1 MAEYL
6 VYGFA
11 QSGNSYKPAL
21 YLELVGAD
29 WKPRFVDYFNGETRT
44 PEYRKINVMGEVPV
58 LEHGKL
64 RLTQSGVILD
74 YLVERFGRYGWNDN
88 AERRSGTTI
97 SSPATPPPT
106 ATCASWRRT
115 RTRRSWRNSASA
127 PRLPGKCWTPI

>member
-1 MAEYL
+1 GRTAPGPKSRRRSPAARSARPTSSSTASLSGVPIVWTRSINGSRREAGRTMAEYL

-44 PEYRKINVMGEVPV
+44 PEYRRINVMGEVPV

-64 RLTQSGVILD
+64 RLTQS
-74 YLVERFGRYGWNDN
+74 
-88 AERRSGTTI
+88 
-97 SSPATPPPT
+97 
-106 ATCASWRRT
+106 
-115 RTRRSWRNSASA
+115 
-127 PRLPGKCWTPI
+127 